1 MTYLLWL
8 LYFIPNLAI
17 EIACMILAPLVAC
30 FITKAERTDSL

>member
-1 MTYLLWL
+1 MMYLRWI
-8 LYFIPNLAI
+8 LYFIPNLLI